1 MAKFEIVGGAK
12 LKGKIKVVGNK
23 NAILPAM
30 AAALLTSEKVI
41 LNNVPRIGDVL
52 VFGELLKQIG
62 CQLTGLGT
70 SKLEIRVREVK
81 SSVLA
86 PNLVSKLRASIL
98 LSGPLLVRTG
108 KFEMRHPGGDIIG
121 RRGVDTHLEALA
133 NLGAAIEKD
142 NEAYSGAVTKLRSG
156 KIFLSETS
164 VTATENT
171 LMAAILIPGVTV
183 IKNAASEPHVQD
195 LSKMLVKMG
204 AKITGIGSN
213 LLEIQGVKN
222 LKGVEFEVGP
232 DYVEAGTLAIA
243 AAVTG
248 GEVEIEGVNFEDMEM
263 ILIYFDKMGV
273 NFSQKNGN
281 LIINPS
287 KLTATAKVDS
297 GLWPGFPTDLM
308 SAMIVLATQANGVTL
323 LHDWLYESR
332 MFFVDKLISMGAA
345 VTICD
350 PHRVLVSGPTKLQGQ
365 ELDTPDIRAGI
376 ALVIA
381 ALAADGKSLINRV
394 ELIDRG
400 YQKID
405 ERLAK
410 LGAKIKR
417 VY

>member
-70 SKLEIRVREVK
+70 SKLEIRTRKVK

-108 KFEMRHPGGDIIG
+108 KFKMRHPGGDIIG

-133 NLGAAIEKD
+133 NLGAVIEKD
-142 NEAYSGAVTKLRSG
+142 NEVYSGAVTKLRSG
-156 KIFLSETS
+156 KVFLSEAS

-213 LLEIQGVKN
+213 LLEIRGVKN
-222 LKGVEFEVGP
+222 LKGLEFEVGP
-232 DYVEAGTLAIA
+232 DYIEAGTLAIA

-273 NFSQKNGN
+273 NFRQKNGN

-287 KLTATAKVDS
+287 KLKAAAKVDS

-308 SAMIVLATQANGVTL
+308 STMIVLATQANGVTL
-323 LHDWLYESR
+323 LHCL
-332 MFFVDKLISMGAA
+332 
-345 VTICD
+345 
-350 PHRVLVSGPTKLQGQ
+350 
-365 ELDTPDIRAGI
+365 LD
-376 ALVIA
+376 
-381 ALAADGKSLINRV
+381 
-394 ELIDRG
+394 
-400 YQKID
+400 
-405 ERLAK
+405 
-410 LGAKIKR
+410 
-417 VY
+417 